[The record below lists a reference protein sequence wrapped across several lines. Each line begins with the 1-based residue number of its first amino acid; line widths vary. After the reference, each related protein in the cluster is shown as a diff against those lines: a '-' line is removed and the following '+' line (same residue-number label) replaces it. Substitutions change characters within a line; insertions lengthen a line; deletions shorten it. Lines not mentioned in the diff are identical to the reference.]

1 MAVLTEKKRSKLR
14 DSVFALPG
22 RRFPIPDKTHAAVA
36 KSYASRMY
44 KRGQLSSGQK
54 AKIDAKANSKLRSS

>member
-1 MAVLTEKKRSKLR
+1 MAVLTEKKRSALR
-14 DSVFALPG
+14 DKTFALPG

-44 KRGQLSSGQK
+44 SRGQLSASQK
-54 AKIDAKANSKLRSS
+54 AKIDAKANSKLRGE